1 MSAYTQPP
9 VRGSE
14 AEAADWRAYAG
25 LARMAFQRQLAYRFA
40 NLSGLLTNGFFGL
53 LRAYVLIALFG
64 ARPNV
69 AGYSVQDAI
78 TYTGLTQALIAY
90 TALWGWWDLM
100 RSIRTGEVASD
111 LSRPLDFFW
120 FWCAQDFGRA
130 AAQLLVRGLPIMA
143 AYALVFRI
151 TLPPTPLH
159 WLALLAALAL
169 ALFVSFCWR
178 FIVSLSAFWM
188 QDAVG
193 IGRMAWIAVT
203 FLSGF
208 LMPVAFLP
216 DWMQALMRYTF
227 FPAMINTVVEVYL
240 GLLAGP
246 ALPGALA
253 AQLLWAVILYA
264 LARLVLAAG
273 VRKLVIQ
280 GG

>member
-1 MSAYTQPP
+1 MNNLPTYLA
-9 VRGSE
+9 
-14 AEAADWRAYAG
+14 

-40 NLSGLLTNGFFGL
+40 NLSGLATNAFFGL

-64 ARPNV
+64 ARAEV
-69 AGYSVQDAI
+69 AGYSIQDAI

-90 TALWGWWDLM
+90 IALWGWWDLM
-100 RSIRTGEVASD
+100 RSIRTGEIASD

-120 FWCAQDFGRA
+120 YWGAQDAGRA
-130 AAQLLVRGLPIMA
+130 AAQLIVRGLPIMI

-159 WLALLAALAL
+159 WAALSVTLAL
-169 ALFVSFCWR
+169 ALLLSFEWR
-178 FIVSLSAFWM
+178 FIVSLSAFWT

-193 IGRMAWIAVT
+193 LGRMAWIAT
-203 FLSGF
+203 MFLSGF

-216 DWMQALMRYTF
+216 GWMQTLMRYTF
-227 FPAMINTVVEVYL
+227 FPTMINTVVEVYL
-240 GLLAGP
+240 GLLDGP
-246 ALPGALA
+246 ALLA
-253 AQLLWAVILYA
+253 ALSAQALWAVILYA
-264 LARLVLAAG
+264 LARVVLAAG